1 MHKSYDVKRN
11 RLCECCRVLT
21 TIFYSF
27 SALTILQG
35 KSMSHTATWKVLEDL
50 MIELRKKGVTIPPE
64 VLTDL
69 KSAKLMIKISEQEG
83 SRGEASQKVEEYL
96 GTVESYLITEAQK
109 VLSPEIIDRWL
120 VRLEEAN
127 AETCEEQ
134 AEENTFITGV
144 PRDQKWVRV
153 EPVGNLPTERIQQ
166 FAKESNLS
174 VNPQKDGRLVVYG
187 QPECIKEF
195 LKKMTAEAI
204 KK

>member
-1 MHKSYDVKRN
+1 M
-11 RLCECCRVLT
+11 

-27 SALTILQG
+27 SAITIPQG
-35 KSMSHTATWKVLEDL
+35 KNMSHTATWKVLEDL
-50 MIELRKKGVTIPPE
+50 MIELRKKDVTILPE

-109 VLSPEIIDRWL
+109 ALNPEIIDQWL

-134 AEENTFITGV
+134 VEENVFITGV

-166 FAKESNLS
+166 IAKESNLL

-187 QPECIKEF
+187 QPEHIKEF